1 MSVPTYDLASLTYD
15 SASTAYDGGV
25 GVPSNMPVVGVFI
38 AFDDTPYVAEPVWT
52 EITQYVRDVNVKRGR
67 QDDLE
72 NFASGSAN
80 ITLDNRL
87 RLFDPFNTAGIYYG
101 KLLPRRQI
109 KVVAQYNSITYP
121 IFRGY
126 IAGFPVG
133 YTQGGKD
140 STVQIDCFDALGLLA
155 AETTSNDWAE
165 YYTLQ
170 ANPTRYWRCND
181 SEGSTVIRES
191 ITDTRTLAA
200 LDFAFPPQVQPFFRE
215 TPPLANGLLSNA
227 AQIPLRYIVSDSSA
241 PNTFHSPN
249 PRLLFWMNGIGSL
262 NYSYEGMQISFYN
275 NLFGVPNDFSVVGV
289 SNNQVLGITRQGTA
303 TVPIADFPFH
313 VAIEF
318 SDQNGNEIISI
329 RFNDVRQ
336 PITTSFTAPASTSVG
351 ESLSLQNAA
360 FQEIAFYNN
369 GLTDAQVTEIYNAG
383 LGRINDSTAD
393 RFALLTTLTDFPAA
407 LTSFAAS
414 TVSSVSELTSTQYLL
429 NELQT
434 ITDGESGEL
443 YVTSSG
449 ILKFVAR
456 DWFAT
461 STRSNTSQVTF
472 TDTGTGVYYDYASLR
487 MAYDAD
493 LVRND
498 VTVSFTGNG
507 NVNTTDATSVT
518 TYGSASENLS
528 TYLADP
534 DQAETL
540 SSYLV
545 TIYKNPKLRVDPFMA
560 KGQRNPTYDWQR
572 LLALELLDRFTF
584 VRTPSVGSAISQDML
599 LQSIEHRITAG
610 TWETVINGSARF
622 TGWFTIGTSLIGG
635 TDVLL

>member
-1 MSVPTYDLASLTYD
+1 V
-15 SASTAYDGGV
+15 
-25 GVPSNMPVVGVFI
+25 
-38 AFDDTPYVAEPVWT
+38 
-52 EITQYVRDVNVKRGR
+52 
-67 QDDLE
+67 
-72 NFASGSAN
+72 
-80 ITLDNRL
+80 
-87 RLFDPFNTAGIYYG
+87 
-101 KLLPRRQI
+101 
-109 KVVAQYNSITYP
+109 
-121 IFRGY
+121 
-126 IAGFPVG
+126 
-133 YTQGGKD
+133 
-140 STVQIDCFDALGLLA
+140 
-155 AETTSNDWAE
+155 
-165 YYTLQ
+165 
-170 ANPTRYWRCND
+170 
-181 SEGSTVIRES
+181 
-191 ITDTRTLAA
+191 
-200 LDFAFPPQVQPFFRE
+200 
-215 TPPLANGLLSNA
+215 PPLANGLLSNA
-227 AQIPLRYIVSDSSA
+227 ASVRRYMYENIGA
-241 PNTFHSPN
+241 PNIFHSPN
-249 PRLLFWMNGIGSL
+249 PRLIFWMQGAGGTLTLTYLGLGIIFAIDAAGA
-262 NYSYEGMQISFYN
+262 FTV
-275 NLFGVPNDFSVVGV
+275 FGA
-289 SNNQVLGITRQGTA
+289 SNNQVLGVYQYGTSN
-303 TVPIADFPFH
+303 VSVSDFPFH

-318 SDQNGNEIISI
+318 SDQNGNEIISLRINDTLQTFTSSFTTPASNSLGDGLDI
-329 RFNDVRQ
+329 RF
-336 PITTSFTAPASTSVG
+336 
-351 ESLSLQNAA
+351 AA
-360 FQEIAFYNN
+360 FQEIAFFNS
-369 GLTDAQVTEIYNAG
+369 GLTAAQVTEIYQAG
-383 LGRINDSTAD
+383 LGRINESSID
-393 RFALLTTLTDFPAA
+393 RFNLLTTLTDFPAA
-407 LTSFAAS
+407 LTSFAAT

-461 STRSNTSQVTF
+461 STRSNTSQMSFV
-472 TDTGTGVYYDYASLR
+472 DTGTGVYYDYASLR

>member
-1 MSVPTYDLASLTYD
+1 LNRQLPYHFAFAVSTNAGTDPTTVIYINGVATTFAPTFNAFVGTINTLYINAS
-15 SASTAYDGGV
+15 
-25 GVPSNMPVVGVFI
+25 
-38 AFDDTPYVAEPVWT
+38 
-52 EITQYVRDVNVKRGR
+52 R
-67 QDDLE
+67 
-72 NFASGSAN
+72 
-80 ITLDNRL
+80 
-87 RLFDPFNTAGIYYG
+87 
-101 KLLPRRQI
+101 
-109 KVVAQYNSITYP
+109 
-121 IFRGY
+121 
-126 IAGFPVG
+126 
-133 YTQGGKD
+133 
-140 STVQIDCFDALGLLA
+140 VQIQEIVAISGVA
-155 AETTSNDWAE
+155 T
-165 YYTLQ
+165 
-170 ANPTRYWRCND
+170 
-181 SEGSTVIRES
+181 
-191 ITDTRTLAA
+191 
-200 LDFAFPPQVQPFFRE
+200 
-215 TPPLANGLLSNA
+215 A
-227 AQIPLRYIVSDSSA
+227 AQV
-241 PNTFHSPN
+241 
-249 PRLLFWMNGIGSL
+249 
-262 NYSYEGMQISFYN
+262 
-275 NLFGVPNDFSVVGV
+275 
-289 SNNQVLGITRQGTA
+289 A
-303 TVPIADFPFH
+303 TVY
-313 VAIEF
+313 E
-318 SDQNGNEIISI
+318 
-329 RFNDVRQ
+329 
-336 PITTSFTAPASTSVG
+336 ASV
-351 ESLSLQNAA
+351 
-360 FQEIAFYNN
+360 
-369 GLTDAQVTEIYNAG
+369 
-383 LGRINDSTAD
+383 GRINDSTAD

-407 LTSFAAS
+407 LTSFAAT

-443 YVTSSG
+443 YVDASG
-449 ILKFVAR
+449 ILNFVAR

-461 STRSNTSQVTF
+461 STRSNTSQMSFV
-472 TDTGTGVYYDYASLR
+472 DTGTGVYYDYASLR

-498 VTVSFTGNG
+498 VTVSYTGNG

-572 LLALELLDRFTF
+572 LLELELLDRFTF

>member
-1 MSVPTYDLASLTYD
+1 MSVPTYDLASLSYD
-15 SASTAYDGGV
+15 SASTAYDGG
-25 GVPSNMPVVGVFI
+25 GLVPSNMPVVGVFI

-67 QDDLE
+67 QDDLQ

-87 RLFDPFNTAGIYYG
+87 RIFDPFNTAGIYYG

-140 STVQIDCFDALGLLA
+140 STVQIDCFDAIGLLA
-155 AETTSNDWAE
+155 AETTSNDWVY
-165 YYTLQ
+165 YYTNLLS
-170 ANPTRYWRCND
+170 PLHYWRCND
-181 SEGSTVIRES
+181 SQGSQVLVDAFAAGQPDLTMSTGSAGDFFIES
-191 ITDTRTLAA
+191 
-200 LDFAFPPQVQPFFRE
+200 PSM
-215 TPPLANGLLSNA
+215 ANGLLSESVYFNSYLKNAGVTSTTVADFTLMFWALNPSQQAGGSSTIGFGFNGARIELEWSNTANPYVDITNQTRRTRYTITGLNRQLPYHFAFAVSTNAGSDPTAVIYINGVATTFAPTFNAFVGTLNTLYINASRVQIQEIVAISGVATA
-227 AQIPLRYIVSDSSA
+227 AQV
-241 PNTFHSPN
+241 
-249 PRLLFWMNGIGSL
+249 
-262 NYSYEGMQISFYN
+262 
-275 NLFGVPNDFSVVGV
+275 
-289 SNNQVLGITRQGTA
+289 A
-303 TVPIADFPFH
+303 TVYEASVGRSP
-313 VAIEF
+313 E
-318 SDQNGNEIISI
+318 
-329 RFNDVRQ
+329 
-336 PITTSFTAPASTSVG
+336 TTSERLTILAGLSSYPASLRS
-351 ESLSLQNAA
+351 
-360 FQEIAFYNN
+360 F
-369 GLTDAQVTEIYNAG
+369 
-383 LGRINDSTAD
+383 ST
-393 RFALLTTLTDFPAA
+393 
-407 LTSFAAS
+407 S
-414 TVSSVSELTSTQYLL
+414 TVSTVSQLSSSEYIL
-429 NELQT
+429 NEMQVN
-434 ITDGESGEL
+434 TDGESGEL

-461 STRSNTSQVTF
+461 STRSNTSQMSFV
-472 TDTGTGVYYDYASLR
+472 DTGTGVYYDYASLR

-622 TGWFTIGTSLIGG
+622 TGWFIIGTSLIGG